1 LVDRNRGEAVA
12 RAAGSPRGEIFVEMQ
27 RELPLSDRVAQ
38 QLRDLI
44 VSGRLKPGDQLPA
57 ERELAESFGVSRT
70 VIREAVRSL
79 AARGMVNVRSGSGS
93 RVAAVDSSHVA
104 DSMQLY
110 LQGIGG
116 MDYSAV
122 HEVRTVLEQRMA
134 HLAAQR
140 ATDDEVETLRSVL
153 EQMRSA
159 RHDAE
164 RAAVS
169 DVEFHRTIAQMTGNP
184 LFVVL
189 LDSIREVLM
198 EIRRATLSV
207 PGRPEEAID
216 WHERILDR
224 IADGDSE
231 GAERAMRDHLVDSLH
246 LWGFGRA
253 TPTHRLR
260 RARASDAPG
269 HETGQQL
276 TGSTD
281 ATDALAD
288 AGSRSSDG

>member
-1 LVDRNRGEAVA
+1 MA
-12 RAAGSPRGEIFVEMQ
+12 REVGSSVGEIFVEMQ
-27 RELPLSDRVAQ
+27 RELPLSDRVAR

-57 ERELAESFGVSRT
+57 ERELAQSFGVSRT

-110 LQGIGG
+110 LNGIGG
-116 MDYSAV
+116 LDYSAV
-122 HEVRTVLEQRMA
+122 HEVRTVLEQRIA

-153 EQMRSA
+153 NHMRSVRDDPEQA
-159 RHDAE
+159 AE
-164 RAAVS
+164 T

-216 WHERILDR
+216 WHEHILDA
-224 IADGDSE
+224 IAEGDSE
-231 GAERAMRDHLVDSLH
+231 GAERAMRDHLIDSLH
-246 LWGFGRA
+246 LWGFARGA
-253 TPTHRLR
+253 PTHRQR
-260 RARASDAPG
+260 RIRAGDRIGPEA
-269 HETGQQL
+269 GQQS
-276 TGSTD
+276 TGSTN
-281 ATDALAD
+281 AMGALAD
-288 AGSRSSDG
+288 AGSTSSDG